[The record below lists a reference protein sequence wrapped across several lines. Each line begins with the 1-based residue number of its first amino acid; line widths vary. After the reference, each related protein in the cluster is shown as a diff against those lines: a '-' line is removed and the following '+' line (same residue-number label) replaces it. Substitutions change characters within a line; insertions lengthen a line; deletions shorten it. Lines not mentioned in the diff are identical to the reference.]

1 MFKFLLPNLKKNP
14 QAVAERDTDWRSKG
28 VLKKFDAKYFL
39 ESSIL
44 GHDGLDWD
52 GYIFYPNTCVENNGA
67 AKCKIHFALHGCG
80 EQMNSKYEWQ
90 YIERTGYNEYA
101 VSNNLIIV
109 YP

>member
-1 MFKFLLPNLKKNP
+1 M
-14 QAVAERDTDWRSKG
+14 
-28 VLKKFDAKYFL
+28 
-39 ESSIL
+39 
-44 GHDGLDWD
+44 DWD

-80 EQMNSKYEWQ
+80 EQMNSKYNWE

-109 YP
+109 YPQVFFNLLLIKYPCFDIMGEADTENYHYKNGI